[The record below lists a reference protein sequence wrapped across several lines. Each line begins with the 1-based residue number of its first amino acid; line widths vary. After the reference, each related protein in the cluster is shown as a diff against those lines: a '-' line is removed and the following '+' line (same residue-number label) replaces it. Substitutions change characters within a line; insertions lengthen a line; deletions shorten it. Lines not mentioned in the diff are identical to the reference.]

1 MDWQGGE
8 AEELGPVT
16 YIGEPP
22 EVTSCTGDPGT
33 LFYCSVPC
41 PGGDPSEV
49 CYNLC
54 VVDECHIYRVT
65 DINEL
70 AMIDNFIRE
79 VDGYW
84 TDVETDMEG
93 VEDGRRDG
101 WGMAAACTAGASGI
115 VTAAL
120 SRSVEELPFGLD
132 PRVLT
137 IVGIVGGV
145 AGVAACVVSAMSWF
159 DDRESSSDAAV
170 EQIRHFNSALG
181 YFNTLREV
189 WGEAEVP
196 Q

>member
-54 VVDECHIYRVT
+54 VVDECHLYRVT
-65 DINEL
+65 DLNEL
-70 AMIDNFIRE
+70 ATLNDFIRE

-84 TDVETDMEG
+84 TDVETG
-93 VEDGRRDG
+93 RDG
-101 WGMAAACTAGASGI
+101 QESMRIDAGAAFTACVTGVTGVITAIVGGRATEPIAGI
-115 VTAAL
+115 PPEFL
-120 SRSVEELPFGLD
+120 FRL
-132 PRVLT
+132 
-137 IVGIVGGV
+137 GIVGAV
-145 AGVAACVVSAMSWF
+145 AGAGACAFSVMSYF
-159 DDRESSSDAAV
+159 DDQGSSSDAAV
-170 EQIRHFNSALG
+170 EQIRHFNSAWG

-189 WGEAEVP
+189 WSEAEVTP
-196 Q
+196 